1 VGNPALL
8 TSYLQQCIRER
19 GLDFAISATVRLI
32 PELNSN
38 VIPGIIAI
46 PKHLLH
52 HPPDVTE
59 VSREVYDAMIK
70 ATNDLVTKSQNSYS
84 IFTSSTLALLN
95 PSTSNPIPA
104 LEFVRS
110 LSQNSEALQIWGAP
124 QNQTLRT
131 LSLQLILRL
140 SEVLINKEDY
150 QNATWV
156 LSFAQTTFPEELG
169 RIKPTTKRTS
179 EKDSAHNDSAILG
192 RLDGLLS
199 T

>member
-1 VGNPALL
+1 
-8 TSYLQQCIRER
+8 
-19 GLDFAISATVRLI
+19 LI